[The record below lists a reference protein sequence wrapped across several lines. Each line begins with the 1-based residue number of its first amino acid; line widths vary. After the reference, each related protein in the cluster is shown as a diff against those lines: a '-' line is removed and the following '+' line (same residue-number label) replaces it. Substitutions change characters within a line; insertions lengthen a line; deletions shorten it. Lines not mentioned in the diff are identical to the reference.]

1 METEMAGYG
10 VSNFQ
15 ICARMRELGI
25 PDTLAKARLG
35 RTWSFYDPRRRGE
48 VVFFLNH
55 GDRVPIGL
63 WKRMSSEQH
72 RQFPPHQ
79 WPDYHDIQS

>member
-1 METEMAGYG
+1 MAGYG
-10 VSNFQ
+10 VSNVA

-25 PDTLAKARLG
+25 PSISDKLRIG
-35 RTWSFYDPRRRGE
+35 QTWSFYDRRRRAE
-48 VVFFLNH
+48 VVFFLTHN
-55 GDRVPIGL
+55 DRVPASL

-79 WPDYHDIQS
+79 WPDHHDIQS